1 MAIHNLTHPG
11 TLFGPVVEVAA
22 GAYQLTL
29 LTKTQGV
36 GFSLQTLTNGK
47 WANVPT
53 PPLVP
58 GPDTIPVELPAGLIR
73 LDTVG
78 RWSADVF
85 AILTP
90 A

>member
-1 MAIHNLTHPG
+1 VAVHTLTQPG
-11 TLFGPVVEVAA
+11 TLFGPVVEIQA

-29 LTKTQGV
+29 MTKTHGV
-36 GFSLQTLTNGK
+36 GFSLQTLTKGK
-47 WANVPT
+47 WADVPT

-58 GPDTIPVELPAGLIR
+58 GPDTIRVDLPAGLIR
-73 LDTVG
+73 LDAVG

>member
-1 MAIHNLTHPG
+1 MAIHTLTQPG

-22 GAYQLTL
+22 GTYELSLFTNAA
-29 LTKTQGV
+29 GV
-36 GFSLQTLTNGK
+36 GFSLQTLKNGK
-47 WANVPT
+47 WVNVPT
-53 PPLVP
+53 APLIP
-58 GPDTIPVELPAGLIR
+58 GPDTIRVDLPAGLIR

-85 AILTP
+85 AVLS